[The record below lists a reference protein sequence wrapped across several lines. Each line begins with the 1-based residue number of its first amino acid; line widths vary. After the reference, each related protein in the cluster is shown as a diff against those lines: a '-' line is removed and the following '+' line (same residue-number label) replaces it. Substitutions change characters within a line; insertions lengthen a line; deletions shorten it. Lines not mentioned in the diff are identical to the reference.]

1 MDEGDI
7 NAFYGADG
15 ELYYQRWDGEQ
26 WSPPAR
32 MMMESIEVLTLKSRV
47 TRLEETIESI
57 IEASAGLTFDDPA
70 KRLFFALVEAQKVLN
85 EGKRDA

>member
-1 MDEGDI
+1 MDVGDI

-15 ELYYQRWDGEQ
+15 ELYYQRWDGEE

-47 TRLEETIESI
+47 TRLEETIE
-57 IEASAGLTFDDPA
+57 GLINAFSNVTLDEGG
-70 KRLFFALVEAQKVLN
+70 KVFAALAYAQKVLR
-85 EGKRDA
+85 EGQRE